1 MEINSKDWGNWIWGN
16 ILSKKNPRFCQKL
29 GVIGFRGNIFW
40 KKKSPKLGVI
50 GFRGKKSQK
59 LGVIGFREIFSGK
72 KSQIL
77 LRSFK
82 N

>member
-1 MEINSKDWGNWIWGN
+1 ME
-16 ILSKKNPRFCQKL
+16 
-29 GVIGFRGNIFW
+29 
-40 KKKSPKLGVI
+40 KKSPKLGVI

-72 KSQIL
+72 NSQIL

>member
-40 KKKSPKLGVI
+40 KRNPQSLGLSDLGEKNPKSLGLSDL
-50 GFRGKKSQK
+50 GKYS
-59 LGVIGFREIFSGK
+59 LE
-72 KSQIL
+72 
-77 LRSFK
+77 K
-82 N
+82 NPRFC